1 MAYKIG
7 VLGPLNI
14 DLIIR
19 GNAPTAI
26 EEIRRWS
33 DVSDVYCLAA
43 GAAGYVSQDL
53 RKLGNEVHLVSCLGD
68 DPFGGVILTTLSRA
82 GIDTRHITIE
92 GDTEG
97 AIAIFILLFGDNKRP
112 FTCRLP
118 THHGWPPTLDDAARH
133 YLLDGDLFHSAGYLH
148 FPDLWAGDII
158 ALYQEAKASGLRTSL
173 DPQFPLQPLNPPW
186 IRVLRPLVPHVDIL
200 MVDENEALSI
210 AGEDTVEDAA
220 HVLWSQGFHT
230 VAIKRGERG
239 VLVKDDEAM
248 AEIPAVPP
256 GQFVDSIGAGDAF
269 DAAFLQ
275 GILEGRPTAEA
286 AGMGVS
292 AATMSIEGI
301 GGTETFPRREE
312 LAVNLEQRA
321 HLPPQSPQTV

>member
-1 MAYKIG
+1 MAYRIG

-53 RKLGNEVHLVSCLGD
+53 TKLGNEVHLVSCIGD

-92 GDTEG
+92 EGTEG
-97 AIAIFILLFGDNKRP
+97 AIAIFILLFGHNKRP

-133 YLLDGDLFHSAGYLH
+133 YLLDADLFHSAGYLH
-148 FPDLWAGDII
+148 FPNLCAGDII
-158 ALYQEAKASGLRTSL
+158 AVYQEAKAKGLRTSL
-173 DPQFPLQPLNPPW
+173 DPQFPLTPLDPPW

-200 MVDENEALSI
+200 MVDENEALNI
-210 AGEDTVEDAA
+210 TERDRGEDAA
-220 HVLWSQGFHT
+220 DVL
-230 VAIKRGERG
+230 R
-239 VLVKDDEAM
+239 D
-248 AEIPAVPP
+248 
-256 GQFVDSIGAGDAF
+256 
-269 DAAFLQ
+269 
-275 GILEGRPTAEA
+275 GRHQA
-286 AGMGVS
+286 
-292 AATMSIEGI
+292 
-301 GGTETFPRREE
+301 R
-312 LAVNLEQRA
+312 
-321 HLPPQSPQTV
+321 